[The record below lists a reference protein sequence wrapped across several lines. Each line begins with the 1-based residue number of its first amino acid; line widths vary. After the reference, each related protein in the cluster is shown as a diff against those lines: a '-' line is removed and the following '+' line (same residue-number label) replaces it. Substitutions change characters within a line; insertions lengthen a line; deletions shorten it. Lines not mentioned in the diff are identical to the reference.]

1 MFDKRLFSLAPGV
14 GRLVAA
20 KVLCQWV
27 GLLANVVF
35 VVTVV
40 VMLSPA
46 LAVVEAAFDPMFSM
60 GDSGLIS
67 CLFVGFGYGGF
78 SAETYV
84 GCVLAIVVCVV
95 LRFLMMRAAAY
106 FGAEAAERVKLALR
120 EQLFN
125 KMLAIGPSYSQ
136 HISTADVV
144 QSAGEGIEQI
154 QSFFELF
161 LPQLFYAI
169 LAPVTLFFIVAPINM
184 PTAVTLLV
192 CAPLIVLIVGM
203 VAMRAA
209 RVFKKY
215 WGKYTDMGSV
225 FLDNVQGLETLKTF
239 DADAH
244 AAKKMNEQAEQFRVM
259 TMNVLQIQL
268 RSLTAMD
275 VVAYGGAAAGVGV
288 AIWQYASGAAL
299 PLAGVLLIVLLSAD
313 FFIPLRQ
320 LGSFFHVA
328 MNGMTSTKRIFALLD
343 TPIPAHGMQEM
354 TEFGASDNGV
364 DVCFDDV
371 SFRYADVGA
380 DAAAAV
386 VGAGKTGMPKD
397 DDGSVVALHGVS
409 FTARRGQ
416 VTAIVGPSGSGKS
429 TAVELL
435 AGNLSGY
442 EGCMWLRPGNAGNN
456 PTQRYQIADLSIE
469 SLTREIAIVA
479 AQSHL
484 FAGTLRDNLLMAK
497 PDATENELW
506 QALEA
511 AHIDEFVRAQ
521 SQELD
526 LTIEQGAS
534 NLSGGQKQRI
544 AIARALLRESAVYIF
559 DEATSSVDVE
569 SETLIL
575 QTIRALADRGK
586 TVIMVTHRMANAA
599 DADHVVVFEWGLVA
613 EQGTHAELMRANG
626 TYAKLFQAQQTVENV
641 GLRNN
646 ATHSTS
652 ASHALKASDSAES
665 VTQRAEMGLQV
676 SDSAETDNQLTKNT
690 AQLSDSPK
698 SVTQRAETTS
708 RMSDSAETDAQGA
721 KTGVRMS
728 DSAESDAKAMPTA
741 RVIARLLKEVGP
753 QRKYMIV
760 ACVCGTLGHLAA
772 TFLPVFGIAA
782 AFAAVGSP
790 VWNLSVPAALA
801 AMAVCALIRGGMRYA
816 EQFMNHNVAFRLL
829 ALFRAKAF
837 AALRRLAPAKL
848 AGKGKGD
855 LIALVTT
862 DVELLEIFFAHT
874 ISPIVIAV
882 VTTVVYTLALLTLSA
897 PLAVTLVIAHLTVG
911 VILPKLF
918 ASAVRGVGPKLREES
933 AALDDEML
941 DDMRGIGE
949 IIRFGQGDARL
960 ASITRRTLSLWGKRL
975 RLSAKNGDFAG
986 LGAVLV
992 MLFTAIAA
1000 FLVMTLCTV
1009 VSTAADMP
1017 EGLIWMGSADS
1028 NAPALVAAFVLLVSS
1043 FGPTLALSALPANL
1057 TQTFASARRL
1067 FALMDE
1073 VPAVV
1078 EQGAERPEYQGMT
1091 MRDVTFGY
1099 GSGARIS
1106 GERTPNGRSEY
1117 ATGMSPA
1124 RSAEAQSSGEQ
1135 GAGIASQ
1142 PVLDHVSLDVSRQGI
1157 LGIQGPSGR
1166 GKSTMLKLLMRYWDP
1181 DSGTISLSNIPL
1193 PQVDA
1198 GWRRRVQT
1206 MMGQETYLFDG
1217 TIRENL
1223 AIACDSADSA
1233 ASAIPDSVLREALA
1247 KASALELVDALPNG
1261 LDTQVGELGGRL
1273 SEGEKQRIGLARM
1286 FLRDADLVLFDEPT
1300 SRLDAYNESVIL
1312 GSINDLAERGSAVVL
1327 VSHRDSTMRIADR
1340 ILRM

>member
-1 MFDKRLFSLAPGV
+1 MRARKLNRVNVKERISMFDKRLFSLAPGV

-20 KVLCQWV
+20 KVLCQWI
-27 GLLANVVF
+27 GLLSNVVF
-35 VVTVV
+35 VVTMVL
-40 VMLSPA
+40 MLSPA
-46 LAVVEAAFDPMFSM
+46 LAMVESAFDPMFSM

-67 CLFVGFGYGGF
+67 RLFVGFGYGGF

-84 GCVLAIVVCVV
+84 GCVLAIVVCAV
-95 LRFLMMRAAAY
+95 LRFLMMRTAAY

-184 PTAVTLLV
+184 PTAVTLLI
-192 CAPLIVLIVGM
+192 CAPLIALIVGM
-203 VAMRAA
+203 VAMRAS

-275 VVAYGGAAAGVGV
+275 IVAYGGAAAGVGV

-343 TPIPAHGMQEM
+343 TPIPAHGVQEM
-354 TEFGASDNGV
+354 PEFGASDNGV

-380 DAAAAV
+380 DVAADVETGKTGQIGGESGV
-386 VGAGKTGMPKD
+386 VGAGKTGMSKD

-435 AGNLSGY
+435 SGNLSGY
-442 EGCMWLRPGNAGNN
+442 EGCMWLLSENAGNSS
-456 PTQRYQIADLSIE
+456 TQRYQINDLSVE

-497 PDATENELW
+497 PNATESELW

-526 LTIEQGAS
+526 LAIEQGAS

-575 QTIRALADRGK
+575 QTIRVLANRGK

-599 DADHVVVFEWGLVA
+599 DADHVVVLERGRVA
-613 EQGTHAELMRANG
+613 EQGAHAELMRANG
-626 TYAKLFQAQQTVENV
+626 IYAKLFYAQQTVENV
-641 GLRNN
+641 GMLPQ
-646 ATHSTS
+646 TQQLTS
-652 ASHALKASDSAES
+652 ATDVTSAC
-665 VTQRAEMGLQV
+665 APNM
-676 SDSAETDNQLTKNT
+676 
-690 AQLSDSPK
+690 SDSP
-698 SVTQRAETTS
+698 E
-708 RMSDSAETDAQGA
+708 SDSQRTET
-721 KTGVRMS
+721 VPCMS
-728 DSAESDAKAMPTA
+728 DSAESDIQGMPTS
-741 RVIARLLKEVGP
+741 RLIARLLKEVRP
-753 QRKYMIV
+753 LRKYMIV
-760 ACVCGTLGHLAA
+760 ACVCGTLGHFAA
-772 TFLPVFGIAA
+772 TFLPIFGIAA

-790 VWNLSVPAALA
+790 IWNLSVPAALT

-829 ALFRAKAF
+829 ALFRTKAF

-882 VTTVVYTLALLTLSA
+882 VTTVVYALALLTLSA
-897 PLAVTLVIAHLTVG
+897 PFAVTLVIAHLTVG
-911 VILPKLF
+911 VVLPKLF
-918 ASAVRGVGPKLREES
+918 ASAVRGIGPELRKES

-949 IIRFGQGDARL
+949 IIRFGQGSARL
-960 ASITRRTLSLWGKRL
+960 DSIARRTLSLWGKRL

-1028 NAPALVAAFVLLVSS
+1028 NAPALVVAFVLLTSS

-1073 VPAVV
+1073 APAVV

-1091 MRDVTFGY
+1091 MSDVTFGY
-1099 GSGARIS
+1099 GSSAHTS
-1106 GERTPNGRSEY
+1106 GGRT
-1117 ATGMSPA
+1117 
-1124 RSAEAQSSGEQ
+1124 SGS
-1135 GAGIASQ
+1135 ASQ
-1142 PVLDHVSLDVSRQGI
+1142 PVLDHVSLDVPQHGI

-1166 GKSTMLKLLMRYWDP
+1166 GKSTMLKMLMRYWDP

-1223 AIACDSADSA
+1223 TIACNSADSA

-1247 KASALELVDALPNG
+1247 KASALELVDALPNS
-1261 LDTQVGELGGRL
+1261 LDTKVGELGGRL

-1312 GSINDLAERGSAVVL
+1312 GSVNNLAEQGSAVVL
-1327 VSHRDSTMRIADR
+1327 VSHRDSTMRVADR